1 MPDQNRTSRIII
13 IADRIIDGLG
23 GEVDKGSALVLED
36 GSIRGVMPKG
46 EARATD
52 QAQVIEFPGASVVPG
67 LIDCH
72 THTNMPGNSRR
83 GEDVNAEDDD
93 ELRLYR
99 SFRNVRIAL
108 ETGVTTLCDNGAWND
123 LGFRLKAAIEE
134 GKVVG
139 ADVLACG
146 NPITIRKGHCWFMG
160 SEVSGPEEARAKA
173 GQHLAAGADFL
184 KAMTTGGSTLGSE
197 PYAAAFQLE
206 ELQAIT
212 GAAREAGVYTVG
224 HARCSAGINMAVDAG
239 FSMIAHCV
247 FAAPDQSYCFDE
259 AVAEKLV
266 ENGVWN
272 NPTLAIW
279 ESRLRLLKEKAEGQ
293 ELTEEEKQEVA
304 KGERA
309 VQERVDECG
318 RLKEMGGKFVAGSD
332 CGWGAYPFGYFVR
345 EIEALA
351 RAGLTNMEA
360 LMSGTSEA
368 ARALN
373 IIDRVGSLEAGK
385 QADILV
391 VDGDPLADLST
402 LTDVAAVFKR
412 GQLVERRLTV

>member
-1 MPDQNRTSRIII
+1 MLDRNGTSKTII

-23 GEVDKGSALVLED
+23 GGVDKESALVLEGD
-36 GSIRGVMPKG
+36 AIKGTMRKG
-46 EARATD
+46 EARSAAN
-52 QAQVIEFPGASVVPG
+52 AQVLEYPGTSIVPG

-83 GEDVNAEDDD
+83 GEDVNENDDD
-93 ELRLYR
+93 ELRLSR
-99 SFRNVRIAL
+99 SYRNVRIAL
-108 ETGVTTLCDNGAWND
+108 ETGVTTLCDSGAWND
-123 LGFRLKAAIEE
+123 LGFRLKAALE
-134 GKVVG
+134 GGEVIG

-173 GQHLAAGADFL
+173 REHLDAGADFL
-184 KAMTTGGSTLGSE
+184 KAMTTGGSTLGSR
-197 PYAAAFQLE
+197 PYAAAFRLE
-206 ELQAIT
+206 ELEAIT

-224 HARCSAGINMAVDAG
+224 HARCLAGINMAADAG

-247 FAAPDQSYCFDE
+247 FAAPDESYVFDE
-259 AVAEKLV
+259 ATAEKLV
-266 ENGVWN
+266 EKGVWN

-279 ESRLRLLKEKAEGQ
+279 ESRLRLLREKAEGQ
-293 ELTEEEKQEVA
+293 ALSEEEEQEVA
-304 KGERA
+304 KYEHSMEERA
-309 VQERVDECG
+309 DECG
-318 RLKEMGGKFVAGSD
+318 RLRDMGGKFVAGSD
-332 CGWGAYPFGYFVR
+332 CGWGAYPFGYFAR
-345 EIEALA
+345 EIESLA

-373 IIDRVGSLEAGK
+373 IFDRVGSLEAGK
-385 QADILV
+385 EADVLV

-402 LTDVAAVFKR
+402 LADVAAVFKR

>member
-1 MPDQNRTSRIII
+1 MPDNDGPGTAVL

-23 GEVDKGSALVLED
+23 GGPDEASALVLD
-36 GSIRGVMPKG
+36 GGLIKDVIPKSQAVGRGLGPVL
-46 EARATD
+46 EY
-52 QAQVIEFPGASVVPG
+52 PGASILPG

-72 THTNMPGNSRR
+72 THTNMPGNGRR

-93 ELRLYR
+93 ELRLAR

-123 LGFRLKAAIEE
+123 LGFRLKAELNS
-134 GKVVG
+134 GTVLG

-173 GQHLAAGADFL
+173 REHLASGADFL
-184 KAMTTGGSTLGSE
+184 KAMTTGGSTLGSR
-197 PYAAAFQLE
+197 PYAAAFRLE
-206 ELQAIT
+206 ELEAIT
-212 GAAREAGVYTVG
+212 GAAREGGVYTVG
-224 HARCSAGINMAVDAG
+224 HARCSAGIDMAVDAG

-247 FAAPDQSYCFDE
+247 FAAPDESYLFDQ

-266 ENGVWN
+266 AKGAWI

-279 ESRLRLLKEKAEGQ
+279 ESRLRLLKEKAEAQ
-293 ELTEEEKQEVA
+293 ELTEEERQDVT
-304 KGERA
+304 KGENA
-309 VQERVDECG
+309 VRERIDECG
-318 RLKEMGGKFVAGSD
+318 RLRDMGAKFVAGSD

-351 RAGLTNMEA
+351 RAGLTPMEA
-360 LMSGTSEA
+360 LMSGSSEA

-373 IIDRVGSLEAGK
+373 ISDRVGTLESGK
-385 QADILV
+385 QADVLV
-391 VDGDPLADLST
+391 VNGDPSKDPSS

-412 GQLVERRLTV
+412 GRPVERRLTA

>member
-1 MPDQNRTSRIII
+1 MPDQNGTSKTII

-23 GEVDKGSALVLED
+23 GDVDNGSALVLE
-36 GSIRGVMPKG
+36 GETIKGIMRKG
-46 EARATD
+46 EALATANARII
-52 QAQVIEFPGASVVPG
+52 QYPGASTVPG

-83 GEDVNAEDDD
+83 GEDVNSHDND
-93 ELRLYR
+93 ELRLSR
-99 SFRNVRIAL
+99 SYRNVRIAL

-123 LGFRLKAAIEE
+123 LGFRLKAALAE

-160 SEVSGPEEARAKA
+160 SEVSGPQEARAKA
-173 GQHLAAGADFL
+173 REHLAAGADFL
-184 KAMTTGGSTLGSE
+184 KAMTTGGSTLGSR
-197 PYAAAFQLE
+197 PYAAAFRLDELE
-206 ELQAIT
+206 AIT

-224 HARCSAGINMAVDAG
+224 HARCSEGINMAVEAG

-247 FAAPDQSYCFDE
+247 FAAPNESYQFDKT
-259 AVAEKLV
+259 VAEKLV
-266 ENGVWN
+266 AKGVWN
-272 NPTLAIW
+272 NPTLAVW
-279 ESRLRLLKEKAEGQ
+279 ESRLRLLREKAEGQ
-293 ELTEEEKQEVA
+293 ELTEEETQEIA

-309 VQERVDECG
+309 IQERIDECG
-318 RLKEMGGKFVAGSD
+318 RLRDMGGKFVAGSD

-368 ARALN
+368 AKALN
-373 IIDRVGSLEAGK
+373 IFDRVGTLEAGK
-385 QADILV
+385 QADVLV
-391 VDGDPLADLST
+391 VNGDPLADPST
-402 LTDVAAVFKR
+402 LADVAAVFKR
-412 GQLVERRLTV
+412 GQLVERRLTA

>member
-1 MPDQNRTSRIII
+1 MPEHDGQGVTILL
-13 IADRIIDGLG
+13 ADRLIDGLG
-23 GEVDKGSALVLED
+23 GSVDEGSALVLEGGRIKGLVPKAQVRD
-36 GSIRGVMPKG
+36 DAVGAVLEYPGGSI
-46 EARATD
+46 
-52 QAQVIEFPGASVVPG
+52 VPG

-93 ELRLYR
+93 ELRLSR
-99 SFRNVRIAL
+99 SLRNVRIAL

-123 LGFRLKAAIEE
+123 LGFRLKTELE
-134 GKVVG
+134 QGSVVG

-160 SEVSGPEEARAKA
+160 SEVSGPEEARAK
-173 GQHLAAGADFL
+173 GQEHLDAGADFL
-184 KAMTTGGSTLGSE
+184 KAMTTGGSTLGSK
-197 PYAAAFQLE
+197 PYSAAFSLE

-212 GAAREAGVYTVG
+212 GAADERGVYTVG
-224 HARCSAGINMAVDAG
+224 HARCLAGINMAADAG

-247 FAAPDQSYCFDE
+247 FATPDESYRFDQ
-259 AVAEKLV
+259 ATAEKLV
-266 ENGVWN
+266 ERGVWN

-279 ESRLRLLKEKAEGQ
+279 ESRLRLLREKGEGQ

-304 KGERA
+304 KGEHA
-309 VQERVDECG
+309 IQERIDECS
-318 RLKEMGGKFVAGSD
+318 RLRAMGVRFVAGSD

-360 LMSGTSEA
+360 LLSGTSEA
-368 ARALN
+368 AKALR
-373 IIDRVGSLEAGK
+373 ISDRVGTLEAGK
-385 QADILV
+385 EADVLV
-391 VDGDPLADLST
+391 VNGDPLADPSKLA
-402 LTDVAAVFKR
+402 DVAAVFKR

>member
-1 MPDQNRTSRIII
+1 MPDQNGTSRIII

-23 GEVDKGSALVLED
+23 GEVDKGSALVLEGD
-36 GSIRGVMPKG
+36 SIKGVMRKG
-46 EARATD
+46 EARAATN
-52 QAQVIEFPGASVVPG
+52 ARVLEYPGASIVPG

-160 SEVSGPEEARAKA
+160 SEVSGSEEARAKA
-173 GQHLAAGADFL
+173 REHLNAGADFL

-212 GAAREAGVYTVG
+212 GAAREVGVYTVG
-224 HARCSAGINMAVDAG
+224 HARCSAGINMAVEAG

-247 FAAPDQSYCFDE
+247 FAAPDQSYHFDQ

-266 ENGVWN
+266 ANGVWN

-279 ESRLRLLKEKAEGQ
+279 ESRLRLLREKAEGQ

-304 KGERA
+304 KGGRA
-309 VQERVDECG
+309 IQERIDECG
-318 RLKEMGGKFVAGSD
+318 RLRDMGGKFVAGSD

-351 RAGLTNMEA
+351 RAGLSNMEA

-373 IIDRVGSLEAGK
+373 IIDRVGTLEAGK
-385 QADILV
+385 QADVLV
-391 VDGDPLADLST
+391 VNGDPLAEPSALAN
-402 LTDVAAVFKR
+402 VAVVFKR
-412 GQLVERRLTV
+412 GRLVERRLTV

>member
-1 MPDQNRTSRIII
+1 MPEHDGSGTSIL

-23 GEVDKGSALVLED
+23 GDVDEGSALVLED
-36 GSIRGVMPKG
+36 GLIKGVIPKAQ
-46 EARATD
+46 ARDA
-52 QAQVIEFPGASVVPG
+52 VLGPVLEYPGASIVPG

-72 THTNMPGNSRR
+72 THTNMPGNSRK

-93 ELRLYR
+93 EIRLTR

-108 ETGVTTLCDNGAWND
+108 ETGVTTLCDLGAWND
-123 LGFRLKAAIEE
+123 LGFRLKAELEKGTVI
-134 GKVVG
+134 G

-146 NPITIRKGHCWFMG
+146 NPITIRRGHCWFMG

-173 GQHLAAGADFL
+173 QAHLDAGADFL
-184 KAMTTGGSTLGSE
+184 KAMTTGGSTLGTR
-197 PYAAAFQLE
+197 PYAAAFRLE

-212 GAAREAGVYTVG
+212 GAAREKGVPTFG
-224 HARCSAGINMAVDAG
+224 HARCSAGIEMAVDAG

-247 FAAPDQSYCFDE
+247 FANPDESYQFYE

-266 ENGVWN
+266 SKGVWN
-272 NPTLAIW
+272 NPTLAMW
-279 ESRLRLLKEKAEGQ
+279 QSRLRLLKEKAEGQ
-293 ELTEEEKQEVA
+293 ELTDEDKQEVA

-309 VQERVDECG
+309 VQERIDECS
-318 RLKEMGGKFVAGSD
+318 RLREMGAKFVAGSD
-332 CGWGAYPFGYFVR
+332 CGWGAYPFGYFAR

-351 RAGLTNMEA
+351 KAGLTPMEA

-368 ARALN
+368 ARALK
-373 IIDRVGSLEAGK
+373 ISDRVGTLKAGK

-391 VDGDPLADLST
+391 ANGDPTKNPSVLA
-402 LTDVAAVFKR
+402 DVAAVFKR
-412 GQLVERRLTV
+412 GRLVERRLTA

>member
-1 MPDQNRTSRIII
+1 MRGPNGTSMTIIM
-13 IADRIIDGLG
+13 ADRIIDGLG
-23 GEVDKGSALVLED
+23 GQVDKESALVLE
-36 GSIRGVMPKG
+36 GTGIKGAMRKG
-46 EARATD
+46 EARSASN
-52 QAQVIEFPGASVVPG
+52 AQVLEYPGASIVPG

-83 GEDVNAEDDD
+83 GEDVNSHDDD
-93 ELRLYR
+93 ELRLSRAY
-99 SFRNVRIAL
+99 RNVRIAL

-123 LGFRLKAAIEE
+123 LGFRLKAALED

-173 GQHLAAGADFL
+173 HEHLAAGADFL
-184 KAMTTGGSTLGSE
+184 KAMTTGGSTLGSR
-197 PYAAAFQLE
+197 PYAAAFRIE
-206 ELQAIT
+206 ELEAIT

-224 HARCSAGINMAVDAG
+224 HARCSAGINMAVEAG

-247 FAAPDQSYCFDE
+247 FAAPDETYQFNE

-266 ENGVWN
+266 AKGVWN

-279 ESRLRLLKEKAEGQ
+279 ESRLRLLREKAEGQ
-293 ELTEEEKQEVA
+293 ELSEEEEQEIA
-304 KGERA
+304 KYEGSMQERA
-309 VQERVDECG
+309 DECG
-318 RLKEMGGKFVAGSD
+318 RLRGMGGKFVAGSD
-332 CGWGAYPFGYFVR
+332 CGWGAYPFGYFSR

-351 RAGLTNMEA
+351 QAGLTNMEA

-373 IIDRVGSLEAGK
+373 ISDRVGTLEPGK
-385 QADILV
+385 QADVLV
-391 VDGDPLADLST
+391 VNGDPLVDLSN
-402 LTDVAAVFKR
+402 LADVAAVFKR
-412 GQLVERRLTV
+412 GRLVERRLTA